1 MNNANINGSGSI
13 SGGTYNNANINGSGS
28 ISGGTYNSVTINGS
42 GRVNGD
48 LVCDAMT
55 INGSGSIRGGLRTDG
70 SFTING
76 SGRVEGSITGNG
88 SVSIN
93 GSGKVEGSVHCHSFR
108 SSGSASIGGD
118 CEGEDMEVN
127 GGGHIRG
134 LLNGEKVRIYLYNSN
149 HPEIGSIGGTDILV
163 AHKPGGGPGN
173 GGWKIKILGI
183 EIVHGGNGGADPGEL
198 KTDTIEGD
206 VIDISHT
213 CANRVSGRVVKIGPG
228 CRIGKLEYT
237 ESVQVDS
244 ENSVVEETVRL

>member
-1 MNNANINGSGSI
+1 M
-13 SGGTYNNANINGSGS
+13 NNANINGSGS

-48 LVCDAMT
+48 MVCDSMT
-55 INGSGSIRGGLRTDG
+55 INGSGSVRGGLRTNG

-76 SGRVEGSITGNG
+76 SGRVEDSITGNG
-88 SVSIN
+88 NVSIN
-93 GSGKVEGSVHCHSFR
+93 GSGKVEGSVHSHTFR

-118 CEGEDMEVN
+118 CEGEDMEMN
-127 GGGHIRG
+127 GGGQIRG
-134 LLNGEKVRIYLYNSN
+134 LLNGEKVRVYLYDNN
-149 HPEIGSIGGTDILV
+149 HPQIGSIGGTDILV
-163 AHKPGGGPGN
+163 ARKPGGGNGG

-183 EIVHGGNGGADPGEL
+183 EIVHGGNRDGGNQPGEL

-206 VIDISHT
+206 VIDLSYTH
-213 CANRVSGRVVKIGPG
+213 ANRVSGRVVKIGPG

-237 ESVQVDS
+237 ESADVDT